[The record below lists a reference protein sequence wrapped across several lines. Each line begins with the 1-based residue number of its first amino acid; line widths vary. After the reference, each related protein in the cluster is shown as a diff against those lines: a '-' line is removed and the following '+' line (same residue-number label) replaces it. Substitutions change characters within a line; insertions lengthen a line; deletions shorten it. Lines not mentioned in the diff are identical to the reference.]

1 MLFFIVFD
9 RRWPRNKLAH
19 PAHPQKRTAPA
30 RPPAPLSIPAEAALS
45 FLKDTKGAVTWTVS
59 ELAATLKIAR
69 SDAARVIALL
79 QAQGYVQATRANG
92 EWMTTPSGETVSGA
106 KQPRFDRESVE
117 RALDSLRERIRQ
129 ANKDAKSPFKISGAV
144 AFGDFLVKGRARV
157 QAADV
162 GIQLARRGNT
172 RVSCSPRPTPERS
185 ARSSGNF
192 AEELHFWRS
201 DPMPTG

>member
-1 MLFFIVFD
+1 MAKKQA
-9 RRWPRNKLAH
+9 RAPNAPSRKP
-19 PAHPQKRTAPA
+19 APA

-69 SDAARVIALL
+69 SDGARVIALL
-79 QAQGYVQATRANG
+79 QAQGYVQPTRANG

-106 KQPRFDRESVE
+106 KQPRFGRESVK

-144 AFGDFLVKGRARV
+144 AFGDFLVKDRARV

-162 GIQLARRGNT
+162 GIQLARRGEYASHLQSASDA
-172 RVSCSPRPTPERS
+172 REERAFLRQLRGRAALLALRPYADWMKNRS
-185 ARSSGNF
+185 N
-192 AEELHFWRS
+192 LNLL
-201 DPMPTG
+201 